1 MHNVV
6 LCSEWSKDL
15 YPENAGGKFT
25 NLLHSN
31 MNFSGENWSV
41 ALTDVVYTPDTW
53 NNVRV
58 DSNDIQIRMKGFKKW
73 GIAEYTL
80 WCARPPTHEIVEANG
95 LNASFIATVD
105 ACREQIL
112 YYKSEQMPINT
123 PVFKSPKNV
132 VYDQTHWSKTA
143 CNKYYLD
150 IMYK

>member
-80 WCARPPTHEIVEANG
+80 WCARPPTHDIV
-95 LNASFIATVD
+95 NAKSTITITRNVS
-105 ACREQIL
+105 EVYQGQHL
-112 YYKSEQMPINT
+112 YYKSEKMPINT
-123 PVFKSPKNV
+123 P
-132 VYDQTHWSKTA
+132 
-143 CNKYYLD
+143 
-150 IMYK
+150 

>member
-53 NNVRV
+53 NNVRA
-58 DSNDIQIRMKGFKKW
+58 DFNDIQIRMKGFKKW
-73 GIAEYTL
+73 SIAEYTL
-80 WCARPPTHEIVEANG
+80 WCGNPPVYAIVEAK
-95 LNASFIATVD
+95 ATVTILRD
-105 ACREQIL
+105 IGEPCLGEQHV
-112 YYKSEQMPINT
+112 YYKSEPMPINR
-123 PVFKSPKNV
+123 PVFEDRANTEFVP
-132 VYDQTHWSKTA
+132 
-143 CNKYYLD
+143 
-150 IMYK
+150 